1 MVERVKKDQRDEGL
15 EESDKEFINVLKK
28 FSPGT
33 EIRSALD
40 DLMRARMGALI
51 VVSKEGISR
60 VRTGGFKVDTKFTSQ
75 KLVELAKMDG
85 AIILSEDMERISSVN
100 ALLAP
105 SVKIST
111 KETGTRHQSA
121 ERTAK
126 ELNTITVAVSERKN
140 KITVYYG
147 DKSYVL
153 GDGGEVLRKAT
164 ETLQILEKQKEIYK
178 ETLHNLNVLEINDIV
193 TVEDICNVLKRIEII
208 KRISSMVRRKLVEL
222 GNEGSIVNMRLKELT
237 AGLEKKR
244 SLLLKDYFKAR
255 YSKVDSIL
263 KNMRFDSLVET
274 ANISKSL
281 FGDSYGKEIKPKG
294 YRLLSKTNLPEYK
307 IDRLVK
313 NFKNLPKILNAGRES
328 LSKVLTKPKVAD
340 GFLEDIRNLREKILV
355 GKQIT

>member
-1 MVERVKKDQRDEGL
+1 MVEKKKRVPKKDEMEQGE
-15 EESDKEFINVLKK
+15 KEFIDVLKK

-33 EIRSALD
+33 KIREALD

-60 VRTGGFKVDTKFTSQ
+60 VRTGGFKVDTKFTPQ

-85 AIILSEDMERISSVN
+85 AIILSEDMERISQVN
-100 ALLAP
+100 TLMAP
-105 SVKIST
+105 DVKIST

-147 DKSYVL
+147 DKSYIL
-153 GDGGEVLRKAT
+153 GDGAEVLRKAT

-178 ETLHNLNVLEINDIV
+178 ENVNNLNILEMNDIV
-193 TVEDICNVLKRIEII
+193 TVEDVCSVLKRIEII
-208 KRISSMVRRKLVEL
+208 KRISNMVRRKLVEL
-222 GNEGSIVNMRLKELT
+222 GNEGLIVNMRLKELT
-237 AGLEKKR
+237 AGLDKTR

-255 YSKVDSIL
+255 YSKVDNIL
-263 KNMRFDSLVET
+263 QEMRFDSLVET
-274 ANISKSL
+274 SNVSKSL
-281 FGDSYGKEIKPKG
+281 FGSSYGKEIRPKG
-294 YRLLSKTNLPEYK
+294 YRILSKTNLPDYK
-307 IDRLVK
+307 TDKLIK
-313 NFKNLPKILNAGRES
+313 EFKNLPKVLGANKES
-328 LSKVLTKPKVAD
+328 ISKVLTNPKVSES
-340 GFLEDIRNLREKILV
+340 FLEEVKNLRDKVLV